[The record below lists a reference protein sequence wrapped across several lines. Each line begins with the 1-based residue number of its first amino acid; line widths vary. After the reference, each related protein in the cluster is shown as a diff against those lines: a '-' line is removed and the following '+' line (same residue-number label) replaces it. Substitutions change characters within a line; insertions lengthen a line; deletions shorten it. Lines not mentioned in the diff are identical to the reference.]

1 MCSFFVYKSN
11 VLALCLG
18 FCILFLATLIGRKQN
33 GGGEKELKMAA
44 LGASKVK
51 CPLGRTLGI

>member
-1 MCSFFVYKSN
+1 MPWFLHS
-11 VLALCLG
+11 L
-18 FCILFLATLIGRKQN
+18 LATLIGRKQN

-51 CPLGRTLGI
+51 CPPGEDSRNLKARGEKILNRI

>member
-1 MCSFFVYKSN
+1 VPWFLHS
-11 VLALCLG
+11 L
-18 FCILFLATLIGRKQN
+18 LATLIGRKQN

-51 CPLGRTLGI
+51 CPLGRTLGNLKARGEKILNRI